1 MVIKFND
8 LYLEQLLLDQVKGK
22 PKFDK
27 HVVLKYKKTIKILQR
42 MPNLDGLKFLSSLNF
57 EALKGNR
64 KGSYSVR
71 VDYRYRLIFRVISEV
86 ITLSELIIIDELTN
100 HYQ

>member
-1 MVIKFND
+1 MVIKFNNK
-8 LYLEQLLLDQVKGK
+8 YLEDLLLDQVKGK

-27 HVVLKYKKTIKILQR
+27 HIVLKYKKTIKILQR
-42 MPNLDGLKFLSSLNF
+42 MPDLDGLKFLISLNF

-71 VDYRYRLIFRVISEV
+71 VDYKYRLIFRVVNEV
-86 ITLSELIIIDELTN
+86 VTLSELVIIDELTN

>member
-1 MVIKFND
+1 MVVKFND
-8 LYLEQLLLDQVKGK
+8 QYLEDLLLDQVKDK
-22 PKFDK
+22 PKFDMYIS
-27 HVVLKYKKTIKILQR
+27 LKYKKTIKILQR
-42 MPNLDGLKFLSSLNF
+42 MPDLDGLKFLNSLNF

-71 VDYRYRLIFRVISEV
+71 IDYRYRLIFRVINDI
-86 ITLSELIIIDELTN
+86 ITLSELIIIDELIN

>member
-8 LYLEQLLLDQVKGK
+8 QYLEDLLLDQVKGK

-27 HVVLKYKKTIKILQR
+27 YIILKYKKTIKILQR
-42 MPNLDGLKFLSSLNF
+42 MPDLDGLKFLNSLNF
-57 EALKGNR
+57 EALKGKR

-71 VDYRYRLIFRVISEV
+71 IDYRYRLIFRVINDI